1 MARMTFADLNAAL
14 DACIAAGAIYN
25 VDFQDWKSYAATRT
39 LEDELAAVTD
49 RLYLSTPHTEQIES
63 DNEIYW
69 AKVGISIMTFP
80 SKKLVKSLETKT
92 AYANGIQEVVD
103 RWTPVAEKFRTL
115 KSMIVMGRKPAET
128 PRKTPER
135 TLENTG
141 TCSCCGMNVKLKDG
155 KIVQHG
161 FTIRYGWQQGICFGR
176 GYDPIEVS
184 PEGAVA
190 YNAMLAKV
198 LVRVNEGM
206 TNLVT
211 NRPAIEIRDHY
222 TAKVTAT
229 LTDGHANYQRVL
241 EGRVREME
249 AEVRQIEYEI
259 GLFTKKIATWTPG
272 VLPG

>member
-1 MARMTFADLNAAL
+1 MARMTFVELNAAL
-14 DACIAAGAIYN
+14 DACIAAGAIFN
-25 VDFQDWKSYAATRT
+25 VDYQDWKSYVATRM
-39 LEDELAAVTD
+39 LEADLQQVTNA
-49 RLYLSTPHTEQIES
+49 LYLDIPHDVRVES

-69 AKVGISIMTFP
+69 AKCGVSIVTFP
-80 SKKLVKSLETKT
+80 SKKLIKALETKT
-92 AYANGIQEVVD
+92 AYAEGTTEVVNQ
-103 RWTPVAEKFRTL
+103 WTPVAEKFRTL

-128 PRKTPER
+128 PRQTPVR

-161 FTIRYGWQQGICFGR
+161 YTIKYGWQSGVCFGR
-176 GYDPIEVS
+176 GYVPIEVS

-190 YNAMLAKV
+190 YNEELGNL
-198 LVRVNEGM
+198 LVRINRNK
-206 TNLVT
+206 TNLIAK
-211 NRPAIEIRDHY
+211 RPDLEIRDRY

-229 LTDGHANYQRVL
+229 LKDGDDKYDRVL

-249 AEVRQIEYEI
+249 SEIRQIEYEI
-259 GLFTKKIATWTPG
+259 TIFTKKIATWTPG